1 MSGFQN
7 MFQFWSKKEA
17 GSGEEAAAPSQGA
30 NAPGTS
36 DEASVQEVMHSINAS
51 CRAKGGK
58 YATYSCK
65 TVSWDDVKRGNVG
78 GQLSCW
84 GANITDTYLKS
95 RSGKQLFTVRSDNW
109 NEKLGV
115 IDTNEVA
122 LVHGNECQGNAA
134 LKPITLKTF
143 LKNSKQ
149 YGGYAGLSTSDLSDD
164 VLDKKCS
171 IRFQTT
177 FLPVSSKTDRGT
189 IEFST
194 EAYNYNTR
202 SDDDPRNLVLLC
214 TTQGIALQQDGRGTK
229 KLYHHAVDA
238 TGTIRRYW
246 LEAERSSHKVGGA
259 QVETNEEK
267 ADAIARGKATSSVI
281 GTKAMGTRF
290 NVLMTIQIPLKQKEQ
305 ERYRSLAAPCG
316 APAFGGVGGG
326 SSLFAKCSFSN
337 NLLDEAQC
345 FSKKS
350 KAKKCSALKLAGPR
364 KRKAST
370 RAEKPRRSGTAN
382 AARVSRGTEVG
393 TWTGLSLKSPIRN
406 PGEHITITV
415 VNYFTI
421 AGGVPSEA
429 DVCAAIDDMEQL
441 YASCNATGRLAEDTF
456 DFMKGELA
464 VKDVVDIA
472 AKLETQPPPAFEPPS
487 VAVTNFDQFP
497 SS

>member
-1 MSGFQN
+1 MSGFLN
-7 MFQFWSKKEA
+7 MFPFSSKKSDGGKA
-17 GSGEEAAAPSQGA
+17 KSNQAPVEKS
-30 NAPGTS
+30 N
-36 DEASVQEVMHSINAS
+36 EASARELMDSINAS

-58 YATYSCK
+58 YASYSCK

-95 RSGKQLFTVRSDNW
+95 KSGEQLFTVRSDNW

-115 IDTNEVA
+115 IDTDAVA
-122 LVHGNECQGNAA
+122 LVHGNETRGNVA
-134 LKPITLKTF
+134 LKPITLKHF
-143 LKNSKQ
+143 LKKSKL
-149 YGGYAGLSTSDLSDD
+149 YGGYAGLNTEDLSDD

-177 FLPVSSKTDRGT
+177 FLPVTSSTDKGT

-202 SDDDPRNLVLLC
+202 SDEDPRNLVLLC
-214 TTQGIALQQDGRGTK
+214 TTQGIALQQDGRGAK

-246 LEAERSSHKVGGA
+246 LEAERSSHKVGGS
-259 QVETNEEK
+259 QIETQQEK
-267 ADAIARGKATSSVI
+267 ADALARNKATSSVI

-290 NVLMTIQIPLKQKEQ
+290 NVLMTIQIPLKQQQQ
-305 ERYRSLAAPCG
+305 ERFRSMLCPGSFGSVGAAEM
-316 APAFGGVGGG
+316 
-326 SSLFAKCSFSN
+326 
-337 NLLDEAQC
+337 LDCDMLECEALC
-345 FSKKS
+345 YSKKS
-350 KAKKCSALKLAGPR
+350 KKTNGLWAGAKKRKSSAQGRGGAR
-364 KRKAST
+364 K
-370 RAEKPRRSGTAN
+370 GTAN

-393 TWTGLSLKSPIRN
+393 TWNGLSLKSPIRN

-421 AGGVPSEA
+421 AGGVPSDS

-441 YASCNATGRLAEDTF
+441 YASCNATGRLAEGTF
-456 DFMKGELA
+456 DFMKDELT
-464 VKDVVDIA
+464 VNDVVDIG
-472 AKLETQPPPAFEPPS
+472 AKLKTQPPPAFQPPS
-487 VAVTNFDQFP
+487 VPVTNFDQFP
-497 SS
+497 S